1 MVRGF
6 KEWNADPCT
15 NAIFV
20 GFLRMRRLVAIA
32 YSSTFLSAD
41 AFRLAIRQAKE
52 GINVELYSSL
62 VDEFAK
68 LLPDDPLA
76 QKDAEWIQ
84 NQRRK
89 AKTQTDRLEHELRQ
103 YRNNLIKESIRVR
116 IKVPWP
122 KLGCF
127 ATTN

>member
-1 MVRGF
+1 
-6 KEWNADPCT
+6 
-15 NAIFV
+15 
-20 GFLRMRRLVAIA
+20 MRRLVTIA

-52 GINVELYSSL
+52 GINVDLYGSL
-62 VDEFAK
+62 VDEFGK

-76 QKDAEWIQ
+76 QKDAEWMQ

-116 IKVPWP
+116 IVKIPRP
-122 KLGCF
+122 
-127 ATTN
+127 N